1 MEGPLFSW
9 AHYKDVTEKNLTSL
23 RSKKAILGVLVF
35 LTGLLKCTGQWKQL
49 SLLFLG
55 SWFYPWLNRLLVN
68 AIWYKHTQALKE
80 GNIFN
85 KHALRAKYMW
95 VHWHRSFPSAE
106 LFCCNTMPSLV
117 RSRQFIPLV
126 TPPGL
131 IEQLRVTLE
140 FGSTVIWFTRH
151 SLDREQDSLI
161 SQSGLKLFAADT
173 SVEWKKV
180 NNIWK
185 FC

>member
-1 MEGPLFSW
+1 M
-9 AHYKDVTEKNLTSL
+9 
-23 RSKKAILGVLVF
+23 
-35 LTGLLKCTGQWKQL
+35 
-49 SLLFLG
+49 
-55 SWFYPWLNRLLVN
+55 
-68 AIWYKHTQALKE
+68 HTQTLKE

-85 KHALRAKYMW
+85 QHALRAKYMW
-95 VHWHRSFPSAE
+95 VHRHRSFPPAE

-117 RSRQFIPLV
+117 RLRQFIPLV

-151 SLDREQDSLI
+151 SLDWEQDSLI
-161 SQSGLKLFAADT
+161 LQSGLKLFVADT
-173 SVEWKKV
+173 SVQWKKV

-185 FC
+185 FCSKKYLTNCIVRCLLKNYWMRPSYDVKDYVARGCLGG

>member
-1 MEGPLFSW
+1 MVCKMYWSGKTVVAP
-9 AHYKDVTEKNLTSL
+9 
-23 RSKKAILGVLVF
+23 VF
-35 LTGLLKCTGQWKQL
+35 GLLI
-49 SLLFLG
+49 
-55 SWFYPWLNRLLVN
+55 LLVVKPASGYCN
-68 AIWYKHTQALKE
+68 NTCTLKF
-80 GNIFN
+80 FN
-85 KHALRAKYMW
+85 QHALRAKYMW
-95 VHWHRSFPSAE
+95 VHWHRSFPPAE

-126 TPPGL
+126 TPPVL

-161 SQSGLKLFAADT
+161 SQSGLELFAADT
-173 SVEWKKV
+173 SVEWKKL

-185 FC
+185 FCQKKILN